1 VRWPELSRVERV
13 ASSAE
18 GIGLSTQVVNH
29 VQCKRHVRVGM
40 GVETCTNRSA
50 LLLST
55 DIHRAAARLYGDDK
69 ARVQMEFLVRDA
81 KQLTGVRD
89 GQARS

>member
-1 VRWPELSRVERV
+1 
-13 ASSAE
+13 
-18 GIGLSTQVVNH
+18 
-29 VQCKRHVRVGM
+29 
-40 GVETCTNRSA
+40 
-50 LLLST
+50 LST

-81 KQLTGVRD
+81 KQLTGLRD